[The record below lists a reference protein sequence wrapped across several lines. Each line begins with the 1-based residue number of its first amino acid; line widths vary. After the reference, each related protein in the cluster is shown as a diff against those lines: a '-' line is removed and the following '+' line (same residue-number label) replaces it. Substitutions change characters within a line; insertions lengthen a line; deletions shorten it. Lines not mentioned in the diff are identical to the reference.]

1 MFIISFFDL
10 NHFAVC
16 VGYLQFFEH
25 HSSALTEE
33 MLNKSQQKQEKIEE
47 VFLELTSLETSLLEY
62 GQYNLN
68 RTTSEFNMSS
78 IHMGKALS

>member
-1 MFIISFFDL
+1 
-10 NHFAVC
+10 
-16 VGYLQFFEH
+16 
-25 HSSALTEE
+25 

-68 RTTSEFNMSS
+68 RTPSEFNMSS

>member
-1 MFIISFFDL
+1 
-10 NHFAVC
+10 
-16 VGYLQFFEH
+16 
-25 HSSALTEE
+25 